1 MLFTKKQLTTTNH
14 EKLKKVNLIN
24 SDGNMYLTIDFL
36 IEINNTIT
44 GSNNITSRK
53 VNVKPY
59 GFEKMYMDKG
69 LIEDKL
75 YKIIDQ
81 FNER

>member
-1 MLFTKKQLTTTNH
+1 
-14 EKLKKVNLIN
+14 
-24 SDGNMYLTIDFL
+24 MYLTIDFL
-36 IEINNTIT
+36 IEKNNTIS
-44 GSNNITSRK
+44 GSYNITSRK

-75 YKIIDQ
+75 YKIIGQ